1 MFPQATVGQP
11 PGRIANRRGHRLV
24 ARVVVH
30 TTSNAAQPPNVVA
43 SVAETVM
50 ILQYIPLSE
59 SPPWQTQLCS
69 HRPIHSEAQM
79 SVIDIRLDRINGT
92 AIQWFTARTDEPRAA
107 IVANIVVN
115 KALPAE
121 RIHQM
126 DTLPTAAGAV
136 VIGYER
142 LCSDRPDIKA
152 MVREVSIEPADVEHA
167 IEHIFE
173 AVGPAVEQERRRSL
187 RLELDACET
196 VKAAHYHGH
205 RPVLSER
212 LQRHL
217 PPQFHTLLTAE
228 DPDPQGVESLTRHVE
243 RCYEDLF
250 CLLLG
255 PDLYARTAPDQL
267 PERELRATMYGPT
280 LGPGLGLPE

>member
-1 MFPQATVGQP
+1 
-11 PGRIANRRGHRLV
+11 
-24 ARVVVH
+24 
-30 TTSNAAQPPNVVA
+30 
-43 SVAETVM
+43 
-50 ILQYIPLSE
+50 
-59 SPPWQTQLCS
+59 
-69 HRPIHSEAQM
+69 M

-115 KALPAE
+115 EELPAE
-121 RIHQM
+121 RIHRLE
-126 DTLPTAAGAV
+126 TLPTAAGAV

-142 LCSDRPDIKA
+142 LRFDRPDIDA
-152 MVREVSIEPADVEHA
+152 LVREVSLAPADVERA
-167 IEHIFE
+167 IGRILD
-173 AVGPAVEQERRRSL
+173 AVGPDVEQERHRSL
-187 RLELDACET
+187 RLELDACEA
-196 VKAAHYHGH
+196 VRAAHHRRH
-205 RPVLSER
+205 RPALSDR

-217 PPQFHTLLTAE
+217 PAQFHPLLTAD
-228 DPDPQGVESLTRHVE
+228 DPEPQELEGLTRHVE

-255 PDLYARTAPDQL
+255 PDLYARTAPDKL